1 MGFSIAHYI
10 EVFSVDEVVSIYND
24 TFDWTK
30 NKIVGNNSN
39 ALIIKGGGNFK
50 TLDEILNETSDS
62 HHEESKLEVLEEG
75 WETLEEESTKK
86 EDL

>member
-1 MGFSIAHYI
+1 MWVVFALILGFSVAHYI

-39 ALIIKGGGNFK
+39 ALIIKGGSNFK
-50 TLDEILNETSDS
+50 TLDEILNETSDFP
-62 HHEESKLEVLEEG
+62 HQNEEPK
-75 WETLEEESTKK
+75 
-86 EDL
+86 